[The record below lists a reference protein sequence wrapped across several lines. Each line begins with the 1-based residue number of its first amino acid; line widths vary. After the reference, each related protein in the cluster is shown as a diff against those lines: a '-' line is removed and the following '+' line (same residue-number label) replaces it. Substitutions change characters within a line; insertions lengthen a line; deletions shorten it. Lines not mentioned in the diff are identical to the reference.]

1 MKFPILFTK
10 RGYKLNTPIQ
20 ILLVEDEFL
29 IALGLEQELLQ
40 EGYDVIKIVSSGEDA
55 IEVARQQSPDIIL
68 MDIRLAGKI
77 DGVEAAEQ
85 IQSFSSTP
93 IIFMT
98 GYSNPETMN
107 RAKKLNPLGYLIKS
121 VSIAELK
128 IIIDGVH

>member
-1 MKFPILFTK
+1 MK
-10 RGYKLNTPIQ
+10 RGFKLKSPIQ

-40 EGYDVIKIVSSGEDA
+40 EGYKIRTIVTSGEDA

-68 MDIRLAGKI
+68 MDIRLAGII
-77 DGVEAAEQ
+77 DGIEAAQQ

-98 GYSNPETMN
+98 GYSSPEIMK
-107 RAKKLNPLGYLIKS
+107 RVKELNPLGYLIKP
-121 VSIAELK
+121 VSITDLK

>member
-1 MKFPILFTK
+1 M
-10 RGYKLNTPIQ
+10 NTPIQ